1 MGCVHRIAHSHSHI
15 QKTTVTVHR
24 GATMINALSS
34 LPKLGSR
41 TAKDQIR
48 SDQSLVKK
56 INHVSCSDN
65 LSSFHSVKR
74 SRRLIVK

>member
-56 INHVSCSDN
+56 
-65 LSSFHSVKR
+65 
-74 SRRLIVK
+74 